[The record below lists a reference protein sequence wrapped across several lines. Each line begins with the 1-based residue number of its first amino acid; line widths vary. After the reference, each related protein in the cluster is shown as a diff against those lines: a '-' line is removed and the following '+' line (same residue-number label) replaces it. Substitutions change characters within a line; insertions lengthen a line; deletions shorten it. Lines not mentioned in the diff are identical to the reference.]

1 MAHQIK
7 AILCCHHLLLHK
19 SPIQIAPVSILQ
31 EHPCL
36 THVMT
41 APIYL
46 RPYCPLHKEKKH
58 QLCVGRECSRF
69 KPSGCLHAVGVLLVL
84 KEWAP
89 VQASIRLFQAIM
101 GPVSGLR
108 RI

>member
-46 RPYCPLHKEKKH
+46 WPNRPLHKEKLH
-58 QLCVGRECSRF
+58 QLCVGCAS
-69 KPSGCLHAVGVLLVL
+69 SLQDACMQLGYCL
-84 KEWAP
+84 
-89 VQASIRLFQAIM
+89 I
-101 GPVSGLR
+101 
-108 RI
+108 